1 MIAGTW
7 KERKCPSADEWIN
20 KMGHLDTVIQS
31 EVSEKEKQTPYV
43 STHTYIYMTS
53 TTVEQMNIHAKQK

>member
-1 MIAGTW
+1 
-7 KERKCPSADEWIN
+7 
-20 KMGHLDTVIQS
+20 MGHLDTVIQS

-43 STHTYIYMTS
+43 STHTYIYVTS